1 MILTYICDGQFM
13 WQGCLKP
20 PCIFAC
26 SLISKDLMKLRSK
39 YNIKIFTCNYIRQYH
54 HLLYTVVSYILPL
67 TALTMDSKLY
77 KIMSDNFQ
85 AGDAKKYPEFFLV
98 CDYFTHEDC
107 KEFSVSDCKKCASYS
122 PHVPK
127 VIC

>member
-1 MILTYICDGQFM
+1 ME
-13 WQGCLKP
+13 
-20 PCIFAC
+20 
-26 SLISKDLMKLRSK
+26 
-39 YNIKIFTCNYIRQYH
+39 
-54 HLLYTVVSYILPL
+54 
-67 TALTMDSKLY
+67 KLY
-77 KIMSDNFQ
+77 KIVSDNFQ
-85 AGDAKKYPEFFLV
+85 AGDLDYILKNILNFLV